1 MQRVFLVGRLRAC
14 PHRRRG
20 LLTVPLELGSR
31 ESVKLYQIGT
41 NSEIAAH
48 SGGFFVYLLRKHTK
62 NSTKV
67 RLRTPKEFLIGQIC
81 LYLIISRLHVKY

>member
-31 ESVKLYQIGT
+31 ESVKLHQSKKSPMGSLYFG
-41 NSEIAAH
+41 
-48 SGGFFVYLLRKHTK
+48 Y
-62 NSTKV
+62 
-67 RLRTPKEFLIGQIC
+67 LIGYDLCFSEVLEGCAVDEIG
-81 LYLIISRLHVKY
+81 L